1 MTVPPRHDILSA
13 AAATK
18 SLLSRPGLR
27 MTRRRP
33 GAVMIAGVISYK
45 IELSSESSTER
56 SECHKYDLAEM
67 EEDVVVFPYSLQL
80 EQNRMTPPVSER
92 PALSCIYDRHC

>member
-1 MTVPPRHDILSA
+1 MMTAPPRHDILSA
-13 AAATK
+13 AAVIK
-18 SLLSRPGLR
+18 SLLSGPGLR

-56 SECHKYDLAEM
+56 SECHKYGLAEM
-67 EEDVVVFPYSLQL
+67 EGNVVVFPHSL
-80 EQNRMTPPVSER
+80 
-92 PALSCIYDRHC
+92 